1 MEHIEQLEFLRGVG
15 LFRNL
20 SDEQLRRVQPLLRP
34 DERGAGEIVYKE
46 GEAAEDVCI
55 VVDGQVDLRYEMPSR
70 KASSEH
76 TVVTIRPGMV
86 FAWSALVSPHK
97 TTLSSYPGDSGC
109 KFYRI
114 RGQALLELFEED
126 APVGYLCMSNL
137 ARLLAHRFLDM
148 ENEAVR
154 LGGLNLKQEW

>member
-20 SDEQLRRVQPLLRP
+20 SVEQLESVRSLVRL
-34 DERGAGEIVYKE
+34 DERGAGEIVCKE
-46 GEAAEDVCI
+46 GETAEDIC
-55 VVDGQVDLRYEMPSR
+55 VVIDGQVDLRYEMPSR
-70 KASSEH
+70 KASSGH
-76 TVVTIRPGMV
+76 TVATIRPGKV
-86 FAWSALVSPHK
+86 FGWSALVSPHK
-97 TTLSSYPGDSGC
+97 TTLSSYSGDSRC

-114 RGQALLELFEED
+114 SGQALLELFEED
-126 APVGYLCMSNL
+126 TTVGYLCMSNL

-148 ENEAVR
+148 EDEAVR